1 MAACHRKGERMTIAN
16 GTNVSLEYTLKLE
29 DQTVVDTNV
38 GAAPLTYTHGSNDII
53 PGLEKALSGM
63 KVGESTQV
71 VVPAEEAYGGVDPG
85 AIQEVPKE
93 KLPPDALHVGAQVH
107 GKDDSGGPLQA
118 LVTEVKDQ
126 TVVLDF
132 NHPLAGKTLYFDVK
146 VLDIQ
151 QPSTP

>member
-1 MAACHRKGERMTIAN
+1 MTIAN

-29 DQTVVDTNV
+29 DETVVDTNV
-38 GAAPLTYTHGSNDII
+38 GSAPLTYTHGSNEII

-71 VVPAEEAYGGVDPG
+71 VVPAEEAYGGVDSG

-93 KLPPDALHVGAQVH
+93 QLPPDALSVGTQVQAQ
-107 GKDDSGGPLQA
+107 DDSGGPLQA
-118 LVTEVKDQ
+118 RVIEVKDQ

-151 QPSTP
+151 QPSAP

>member
-1 MAACHRKGERMTIAN
+1 MAACHREGERMTIAN

-29 DQTVVDTNV
+29 DETVVDTNV
-38 GAAPLTYTHGSNDII
+38 GAAPLTYTHGSNEII
-53 PGLEKALSGM
+53 PGLEKALIGM

-71 VVPAEEAYGGVDPG
+71 VVPAEEAYGGVDSG

-93 KLPPDALHVGAQVH
+93 KLPPDALHVGAQVQ
-107 GKDDSGGPLQA
+107 GQDDSGEPLQA
-118 LVTEVKDQ
+118 RVTEVKDQ